1 MFRYTP
7 PWQVLCNSMDRDFK
21 RQASTVTV
29 NPYDSCTQPS
39 VEEQAVIHSRPS
51 LRPLL
56 PRPAPNHPPVPMT
69 SNPKRWVIKP
79 FYPKLEQLDLRSI
92 LSPTGQPQSLE
103 NTWSSSQDGDSF
115 RFSLES
121 ITETSMQPTVKGSS
135 GSGKSTPDI
144 MVQARQVS
152 VSEDGSD
159 SEDWMASTP
168 SNPDSPGTA
177 SSTGSHVGFYSFV
190 DDPASPEAEMNEVYM
205 ISPKRQAKLN
215 TLKEKSTFKLQT
227 YTEEKRPGRLFEESN
242 GDDLYRVKDASTV
255 NEEEENQDR
264 IDIIRNQ
271 APKNS
276 PALKE
281 QWSALENLD
290 LSNMPQRL
298 LDGFSVRYKPVSIK
312 TEQARV
318 EPGTIDNEQI
328 DFNAARKQ
336 FLMMER
342 SKQNPFLQSHQQLP
356 YSPKLRGQSL
366 SSTANI
372 FTTKQVSKE
381 NSLEEKQVP
390 IETQQEPEVKTVTVT
405 EDPEDGVASGVIDDV
420 DYGLG
425 DRSVGY
431 ASNGSISNEP
441 SISEMG
447 SSLTILSADE
457 TPIQREIRIS
467 QQREESL
474 RRSRGILRSDNSEMV
489 EIRTKPILTLSS
501 SQVKATKV
509 KETNRVSFL
518 IQRELDLEKQR
529 HNPQSVSSHHIRE
542 NRVQDKKS
550 FDSQPDEIV
559 VTSMRTSL
567 RESPANDVEQIA
579 VSENDMW
586 IEQPV
591 LVDEG
596 DISDSKEVLSP
607 CCPHRHPNESMVQRN
622 TDSSN
627 FGNQAQMS
635 AYSEE
640 DTHSKVRV
648 YKENGVDIQTN
659 NLGTKKEPPWTTEND
674 NSMIGKNRLYSPNIP
689 SQLDPTKNSWYT
701 PTRRSHIEH
710 TKWSPKMQNAPNS
723 IRQEIEEDLRREQEL
738 QDLRESFS
746 VLPSAAMTSVPTSS
760 EPRSP
765 LYSSEGTVFSP
776 QTPHGDIAEVDSVL
790 PEKKTDYSFPYSWSL
805 DTSSVSRLSM
815 ADKSLQL
822 SSQRSNSRLPS
833 MSVMTPQPWGSPKPM
848 SPTVSRVTPI
858 KPLSTLADV
867 SSPVSQKGLTETLL
881 KDFEDRR
888 VKLKL
893 EESAYAGIQPVD
905 AVNNEVVEA
914 TRVTRHKNQRALQ
927 WEAGM
932 YANQE
937 S

>member
-1 MFRYTP
+1 M
-7 PWQVLCNSMDRDFK
+7 
-21 RQASTVTV
+21 TV
-29 NPYDSCTQPS
+29 NPLDSCTHPS
-39 VEEQAVIHSRPS
+39 AEEQAVIHSRPS

-56 PRPAPNHPPVPMT
+56 PRPALNHPPVPMT

-79 FYPKLEQLDLRSI
+79 FSPKLEQSDLRSI

-121 ITETSMQPTVKGSS
+121 ITVTDMQPTVKGSS
-135 GSGKSTPDI
+135 GSGKSTPDM
-144 MVQARQVS
+144 MVQAQHVS

-168 SNPDSPGTA
+168 SNPGSPGTA

-227 YTEEKRPGRLFEESN
+227 YTEEKRPGRLFEETN
-242 GDDLYRVKDASTV
+242 GDDQYRVKDASTM

-264 IDIIRNQ
+264 IEIIRNQ

-290 LSNMPQRL
+290 LSNMPQKL
-298 LDGFSVRYKPVSIK
+298 LDGFSLRYKPVSAK

-342 SKQNPFLQSHQQLP
+342 SKQNPFLQSPQQLP

-372 FTTKQVSKE
+372 FTPKQVSKE
-381 NSLEEKQVP
+381 NSLEEKQIP
-390 IETQQEPEVKTVTVT
+390 LATQQEAEVKTVTVT
-405 EDPEDGVASGVIDDV
+405 EDPEDGVLSGAIDDV
-420 DYGLG
+420 DSGLG
-425 DRSVGY
+425 DRSGGY
-431 ASNGSISNEP
+431 ANNWSISNEP

-447 SSLTILSADE
+447 SSLTMLNADE

-474 RRSRGILRSDNSEMV
+474 RRSRGILCSDNSEMV

-501 SQVKATKV
+501 SQVKAAKA

-518 IQRELDLEKQR
+518 IQREIELEKKR
-529 HNPQSVSSHHIRE
+529 HNPQSVSSHHIQE
-542 NRVQDKKS
+542 NQVQDKNS

-559 VTSMRTSL
+559 ITSIRTSL
-567 RESPANDVEQIA
+567 RESPSNDVEQIA

-586 IEQPV
+586 ITEQPV

-596 DISDSKEVLSP
+596 DISDSNEVLSP
-607 CCPHRHPNESMVQRN
+607 CCPHRHPDESMVQRN
-622 TDSSN
+622 SDSST

-640 DTHSKVRV
+640 NNHSKVRV
-648 YKENGVDIQTN
+648 YKENGVDSQTN
-659 NLGTKKEPPWTTEND
+659 NFRTKKEQPWIAEND
-674 NSMIGKNRLYSPNIP
+674 NSMLGKNRLYSPNIP
-689 SQLDPTKNSWYT
+689 SPLDPTKNSWYT
-701 PTRRSHIEH
+701 PTRRSHIQH
-710 TKWSPKMQNAPNS
+710 TNWSPKMQNAPDS

-746 VLPSAAMTSVPTSS
+746 VITSAPMASVPTSS

-765 LYSSEGTVFSP
+765 LYSSEETVFSP
-776 QTPHGDIAEVDSVL
+776 QTPHGDIAEVDSVI
-790 PEKKTDYSFPYSWSL
+790 PEKKTDYSYPYSWSL
-805 DTSSVSRLSM
+805 DTFSVSRLSM

-822 SSQRSNSRLPS
+822 SSQRPSSRLPS
-833 MSVMTPQPWGSPKPM
+833 MSIMTPQPWGSPKPM

-937 S
+937 T